1 MPPPLLR
8 HTCPVHP
15 RLCQQALRYLMAGP
29 TATRATF
36 RLAQS
41 AAPTQQAPAGQTAC
55 MLIDRQ
61 SQAGWSLIHNNLAWL
76 TDKNRRSIVCYW
88 CDDNYQE
95 KTQVRYQDIYK
106 KKTCKFVPLTIYILS
121 ELSLRR
127 YFFNSWIC
135 KWNLKS
141 LLLSNLVL
149 HSNKDD
155 DVMRLHP
162 MTSGSLSLA
171 MLAAAYIVV
180 PAKETVTHTPS
191 SMKWTQINGM
201 LDRTPT

>member
-1 MPPPLLR
+1 MPPSLLR

-95 KTQVRYQDIYK
+95 KTQVRYQDIK
-106 KKTCKFVPLTIYILS
+106 KKKHVNLCPWQFISFLNTLVCSIQRTHCVRGSKCNRVLFINCNFLSVDIFLTVEFANGTRVCCYQT
-121 ELSLRR
+121 LRC
-127 YFFNSWIC
+127 I
-135 KWNLKS
+135 
-141 LLLSNLVL
+141 
-149 HSNKDD
+149 
-155 DVMRLHP
+155 
-162 MTSGSLSLA
+162 A
-171 MLAAAYIVV
+171 I
-180 PAKETVTHTPS
+180 
-191 SMKWTQINGM
+191 
-201 LDRTPT
+201 RTMM